1 MAGRASPEALTD
13 YIIGR
18 LAHGLGM
25 DGGSLGK
32 GRMVGTLIT
41 MITLLGLSGWALSTV
56 YTAL

>member
-1 MAGRASPEALTD
+1 
-13 YIIGR
+13 
-18 LAHGLGM
+18 M